1 MTEKLK
7 IVINGCSHT
16 KATIPDNI
24 HGKPWPII
32 MGEDNNWDVRNL
44 ATNGK
49 ANTEIIEELL
59 RYIAHFPETEYVVCQ
74 LTEWKRINVYKREDS
89 NKWIPG
95 KFGSQAPFY
104 EKIPAG
110 NNELDLTVYRHTGTV
125 DENKTPIGDSE
136 LLYERIT
143 TGSLVNALYQ
153 VCKTNGIGLT
163 IVNMHAIG
171 HTKFDP
177 VWRGINKNCF
187 LIKNKRFGL
196 YNHLLWSYSTPD
208 TFHFEHAA
216 HYEIAYRVANHI
228 KYKERLEVNEED
240 YDATYNI
247 FEHRV
252 AVYD

>member
-16 KATIPDNI
+16 KAHIPDNE

-32 MGEDNNWDVRNL
+32 MGEENNWDVRNL

-59 RYIAHFPETEYVVCQ
+59 RYIAHFPKTDYVVCQ
-74 LTEWKRINVYKREDS
+74 LTEWRRMNFYNRSSS

-95 KFGSQAPFY
+95 KFESHTPFY

-110 NNELDLTVYRHTGTV
+110 GNELDLTVYRDTGTV
-125 DENKTPIGDSE
+125 HERKIRIGDSE
-136 LLYERIT
+136 LLHERIT
-143 TGSLVNALYQ
+143 TGSLANALYQ
-153 VCKTNGIGLT
+153 VCKANGIGLT
-163 IVNMHAIG
+163 IVNMHSIG
-171 HTKFDP
+171 QAKFDP
-177 VWRGINKNCF
+177 VWLGIDKDCF

-208 TFHFEHAA
+208 TFHFEHLS
-216 HYEIAYRVANHI
+216 HYEVAYRVANHI
-228 KYKERLEVNEED
+228 KHKERLNVIEKD
-240 YDATYNI
+240 YDATHNI